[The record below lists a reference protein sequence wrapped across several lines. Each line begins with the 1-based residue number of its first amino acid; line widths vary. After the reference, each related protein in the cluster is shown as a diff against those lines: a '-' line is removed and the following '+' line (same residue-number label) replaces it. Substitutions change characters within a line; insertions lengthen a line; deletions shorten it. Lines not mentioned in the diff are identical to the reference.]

1 MINPIRVFFRNIVPA
16 TFENAL
22 TYLEQLHV
30 LKDKI
35 NEIIDVVNSGG
46 VELQSGDGVNIS
58 NGQISA
64 KVDGETIKFN
74 DDGEMYSVGG
84 GGGSSDELWYPT
96 LNNDGDLSWSKST
109 SSTPPTTQNIKGPT
123 GPQGPQ
129 GKQGEAGQ
137 QGQQGPQGIQGE
149 TGPQGPQGIQG
160 IQGKQG
166 ETGADGFS
174 PIATV
179 TQTSTGATISITDKN
194 GTTTAE
200 IQNGSGGSYTL
211 PIATENRLG
220 GVKIGNQANFMM
232 PLDAPSESQESTS
245 VLSLL
250 GENTTTGLI
259 DAYADDGS
267 FKVVNATDT
276 NNNSHRVLKLHP
288 VDDLYNTVAPA
299 GVIISKGETPIRA
312 SNGVL
317 DIATNDTL
325 SEIYVSEDGENVR
338 KLAVSQYLIDYIT
351 DLRARMTSLEERV
364 TALEQA
370 QPTSSGI
377 TDTASIQTVQ
387 NTSSGVVDTISTS
400 DSVNIHIN

>member
-1 MINPIRVFFRNIVPA
+1 MLKSIRLFFKNIIPA
-16 TFENAL
+16 TFEESL
-22 TYLEQLHV
+22 TYIEQLNL
-30 LKDKI
+30 LKNKI
-35 NEIIDVVNSGG
+35 NEIIDVVNAGG
-46 VELQSGDGVNIS
+46 VELKSGDGVEIS
-58 NGQISA
+58 DGQISA
-64 KVDGETIKFN
+64 KIDGQTIKFN
-74 DDGEMYSVGG
+74 ENGEMYSEGG
-84 GGGSSDELWYPT
+84 GGGSSDELWYPSV
-96 LNNDGDLSWSKST
+96 NSNGDISWSKST
-109 SSTPPTTQNIKGPT
+109 SDTPPTIQNIKGP
-123 GPQGPQ
+123 QGIQ
-129 GKQGEAGQ
+129 GKAGQ

-160 IQGKQG
+160 KQG

-174 PIATV
+174 PIAKV

-194 GTTTAE
+194 GTTTAD

-211 PIATENRLG
+211 PIATEHKLG
-220 GVKIGNQANFMM
+220 GVKIGNYTNIMM
-232 PLDAPSESQESTS
+232 PLDAPPESQSS
-245 VLSLL
+245 ARVASLL
-250 GENTTTGLI
+250 GEDTTTGKI
-259 DAYADDGS
+259 DAYAEFNS
-267 FKVVNATDT
+267 FDVVYAEDT
-276 NNNSHRVLKLHP
+276 NNIGHRVLKLKP
-288 VDDLYNTVAPA
+288 VSDNTNTIAPG
-299 GVIISKGETPIRA
+299 GVIISKGISPIRA

-400 DSVNIHIN
+400 DGVNIHIN